1 MPEAEL
7 CVIFNP
13 AAGRGRAARR
23 LAELGKRWGTRAV
36 FQPTSRPGH
45 ATELARQAA
54 EADFRIIAAAGGDGT
69 VHEVANGILQ
79 ARRPDVHFGILPIGS
94 ANDYY
99 ASLKLEPPPDG
110 QLVRTVDVGLVRE
123 PGGRE
128 KYFVCCLGLGLGGQ
142 VTVESRKIKRL
153 QGVALYG
160 LATLRAL
167 WHHYRCPVMELA
179 IDDGPAEKAPT
190 LTLSILV
197 GRREGGF
204 VMAPKACLND
214 GWLDF
219 MHVGELSRWEVVK
232 FLPKLALSG
241 PPDNYPKVR
250 QGRCRRVKLKSEAPL
265 AIHIDGEFFAVP
277 EDEVRTIEV
286 EIVPAALKIVEVSG
300 EL

>member
-23 LAELGKRWGTRAV
+23 LAELGKRWGARAV

-45 ATELARQAA
+45 AMELARQAA
-54 EADFRIIAAAGGDGT
+54 QADFRIIAAAGGDGT

-79 ARRPDVHFGILPIGS
+79 ALRRTDLCGTDLKSVLPHFAIVPIGS

-110 QLVRTVDVGLVRE
+110 QKTRTVDVGLVRE

-128 KYFVCCLGLGLGGQ
+128 KYFVCCLGLGLNGQ

-167 WHHYRCPVMELA
+167 WRH
-179 IDDGPAEKAPT
+179 
-190 LTLSILV
+190 
-197 GRREGGF
+197 
-204 VMAPKACLND
+204 
-214 GWLDF
+214 
-219 MHVGELSRWEVVK
+219 
-232 FLPKLALSG
+232 
-241 PPDNYPKVR
+241 
-250 QGRCRRVKLKSEAPL
+250 
-265 AIHIDGEFFAVP
+265 
-277 EDEVRTIEV
+277 
-286 EIVPAALKIVEVSG
+286 
-300 EL
+300 